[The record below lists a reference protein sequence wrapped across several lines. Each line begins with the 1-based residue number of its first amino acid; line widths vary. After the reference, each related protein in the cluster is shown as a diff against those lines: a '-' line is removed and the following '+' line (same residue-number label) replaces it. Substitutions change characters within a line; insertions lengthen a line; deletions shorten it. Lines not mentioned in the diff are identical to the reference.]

1 MLQVFSSVTDATSI
15 HTLKRLEE
23 GIDEICWLVCR
34 KNYLERSHP
43 VFENHSV
50 YQLFRIYCLL
60 AETEPNMTDSY
71 LVGDLFL
78 CKQTH
83 FTIRYLT
90 LSLCYR

>member
-60 AETEPNMTDSY
+60 AETDSNATDSY
-71 LVGDLFL
+71 LVSYLSV
-78 CKQTH
+78 CK
-83 FTIRYLT
+83 
-90 LSLCYR
+90 